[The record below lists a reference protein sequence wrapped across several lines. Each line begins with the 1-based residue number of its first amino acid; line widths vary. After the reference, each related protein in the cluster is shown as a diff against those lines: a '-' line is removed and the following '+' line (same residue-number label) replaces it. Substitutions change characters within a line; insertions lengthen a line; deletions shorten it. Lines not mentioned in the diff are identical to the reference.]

1 MEPSG
6 AIPVRKCGFFN
17 GPPTSHCPRT
27 YWGRNILTD
36 DERKEKIMYYS
47 YGELVPQTPDE
58 KEAWSEAQMDLAE
71 ELQEESDVDELSDEE
86 LDILEAEDDSDPD
99 DASSFEQL
107 KEQMDYENGDIF
119 DLDDGDL

>member
-1 MEPSG
+1 
-6 AIPVRKCGFFN
+6 VVFLN
-17 GPPTSHCPRT
+17 GPLTSHCPRFN
-27 YWGRNILTD
+27 WGWNILID